1 MDKALYIGMSGAS
14 QMMRA
19 QTVHANNL
27 ANVSTTGFRADLAQS
42 RAMQVFGEGMPSRV
56 YAMTENP
63 GTDLRSG
70 PLDQTGN
77 DLDVAIRGE
86 GWLAVLAG
94 DGSEAYTRAGDLR
107 INTFGELLTG
117 SELAPLLVF
126 LVVAG
131 LLWLMALLSFMLIIE
146 PEGSTEGGGNALGEA
161 LRSLRLVIDDRPFRQ
176 YLVSRILLLSVALVP
191 PFYVI
196 LVQQHLQGEL
206 SALGWL
212 IIAGGLANS
221 LSAPLVGKWS
231 DHSSRNVMAAA
242 AMLAGLVGIFTW
254 SGIHS
259 GHADD
264 PHIMFIFSVF
274 FLVSLAHG
282 AVRLGRKVYLVDMA
296 NADNRAQY
304 VAVSNTVIGIAM
316 LFGGAAGI
324 LADIYNVQAVIL
336 LLSLV
341 AVISAVYTLRL
352 ADVSG

>member
-117 SELAPLLVF
+117 SGLPVLGNNGPVVLPPHEKLEIGSDGTISVREIGQGPEVLASLDRLKLVNPEDAA
-126 LVVAG
+126 LVKGADG
-131 LLWLMALLSFMLIIE
+131 LMRRQDGAVE
-146 PEGSTEGGGNALGEA
+146 PPDGQVRVVSGYLEGSNVNAVSA
-161 LRSLRLVIDDRPFRQ
+161 MADMISLSRQ
-176 YLVSRILLLSVALVP
+176 YEMNVRMMQTAQENSEASARLL
-191 PFYVI
+191 
-196 LVQQHLQGEL
+196 QMQ
-206 SALGWL
+206 
-212 IIAGGLANS
+212 
-221 LSAPLVGKWS
+221 
-231 DHSSRNVMAAA
+231 
-242 AMLAGLVGIFTW
+242 
-254 SGIHS
+254 
-259 GHADD
+259 
-264 PHIMFIFSVF
+264 
-274 FLVSLAHG
+274 
-282 AVRLGRKVYLVDMA
+282 
-296 NADNRAQY
+296 
-304 VAVSNTVIGIAM
+304 
-316 LFGGAAGI
+316 
-324 LADIYNVQAVIL
+324 
-336 LLSLV
+336 
-341 AVISAVYTLRL
+341 
-352 ADVSG
+352 